1 MNIDKIRNAED
12 YVLANKHLM
21 ELLTYS
27 QRVEQKIF
35 EKILHKNIKDKKSC
49 IYCMPNTLFGG
60 RGFGKSYLV
69 LKLASEYNL
78 PVVVNIES
86 RAEQLRQDSKR
97 YVRVYDPRGFEF
109 EITVPNL
116 LWILENSDCIKGKG
130 LAGEFVYG
138 WDGAEL
144 LLVPVDSPEYKES
157 QKISIAKFSK
167 TFIKGKDLIVGHT
180 YKFTNGEQYVYLGK
194 YDFYDSVRDP
204 DSGRFGRINAKIG
217 KRFFFGYEGSG
228 PHNTVVPQISI
239 PKSLTRLVT
248 EETSDIMSDQY
259 ADYVSLMKKNPH
271 FSPEDISK
279 DKFVPFAVNEI
290 MGLLFKECPWN
301 PPYRYPLHNLLR
313 MFVRRNDGTITH
325 VCLRYITKADTSTQ
339 FPEWKN
345 PDAPIYYV
353 TNGDYDYTPA
363 LNIDDFVAD
372 TFETL
377 YTNPVYSWQTKKV
390 WGYKER
396 PVTLTELLNHF
407 TPVWHYT
414 YLTNGEFYKK
424 EFFND
429 NYDFDE

>member
-1 MNIDKIRNAED
+1 MDD
-12 YVLANKHLM
+12 L
-21 ELLTYS
+21 
-27 QRVEQKIF
+27 VESTQK
-35 EKILHKNIKDKKSC
+35 
-49 IYCMPNTLFGG
+49 
-60 RGFGKSYLV
+60 
-69 LKLASEYNL
+69 SE
-78 PVVVNIES
+78 
-86 RAEQLRQDSKR
+86 
-97 YVRVYDPRGFEF
+97 
-109 EITVPNL
+109 
-116 LWILENSDCIKGKG
+116 
-130 LAGEFVYG
+130 
-138 WDGAEL
+138 
-144 LLVPVDSPEYKES
+144 
-157 QKISIAKFSK
+157 
-167 TFIKGKDLIVGHT
+167 
-180 YKFTNGEQYVYLGK
+180 
-194 YDFYDSVRDP
+194 SV
-204 DSGRFGRINAKIG
+204 
-217 KRFFFGYEGSG
+217 FFFGYEGSG
-228 PHNTVVPQISI
+228 SHNTVVPQISI

-301 PPYRYPLHNLLR
+301 PSYRYPLHNLLR

>member
-1 MNIDKIRNAED
+1 MNSIIFIPEQLMVGFQNRKDTFTGKLAYVIYYDEKGKLRKEPSWQNWRDKNIDPQELVNEPTTGF
-12 YVLANKHLM
+12 VLNKK
-21 ELLTYS
+21 
-27 QRVEQKIF
+27 VGG
-35 EKILHKNIKDKKSC
+35 
-49 IYCMPNTLFGG
+49 YCYHYDP
-60 RGFGKSYLV
+60 
-69 LKLASEYNL
+69 
-78 PVVVNIES
+78 
-86 RAEQLRQDSKR
+86 RQT

-138 WDGAEL
+138 WDGTEL

-180 YKFTNGEQYVYLGK
+180 YKFTNNEQYVYLGK

-239 PKSLTRLVT
+239 PKSLTRLVI

-279 DKFVPFAVNEI
+279 DKFVPFAVDEI
-290 MGLLFKECPWN
+290 MGLLFKECAWN
-301 PPYRYPLHNLLR
+301 PPYRYPSHNFLWI
-313 MFVRRNDGTITH
+313 FVRRNDDTITR
-325 VCLRYITKADTSTQ
+325 VCLRYTVEADTSTQ
-339 FPEWKN
+339 YPEWKN

-353 TNGDYDYTPA
+353 TSGGYSYAPVLD
-363 LNIDDFVAD
+363 IDDFVEN

-377 YTNPVYSWQTKKV
+377 YTNPVYSWQTKKFY
-390 WGYKER
+390 GYKER

-407 TPVWHYT
+407 TPVWHYI

>member
-1 MNIDKIRNAED
+1 MNSIIFIPEQLMVGFQNRKDTFTGKLAYVIYYDEKGKLRKEHSWQNWRDRNIDPQELVNEPTTGF
-12 YVLANKHLM
+12 VLNKK
-21 ELLTYS
+21 
-27 QRVEQKIF
+27 VGG
-35 EKILHKNIKDKKSC
+35 
-49 IYCMPNTLFGG
+49 YCYHYDP
-60 RGFGKSYLV
+60 
-69 LKLASEYNL
+69 
-78 PVVVNIES
+78 
-86 RAEQLRQDSKR
+86 RQT

-194 YDFYDSVRDP
+194 YDFYDSVRDH

-301 PPYRYPLHNLLR
+301 PPYRYPLHNLLM

-363 LNIDDFVAD
+363 LNIDDFVAG

-377 YTNPVYSWQTKKV
+377 YTNPVYTWQTKKV
-390 WGYKER
+390 YGYKER

-429 NYDFDE
+429 NYDFNE